1 MTLYNSAH
9 IVQLESIEI
18 LPSECKTEIEGLLS
32 SLLLLIEFDNFVY
45 N

>member
-18 LPSECKTEIEGLLS
+18 LPSQCKSEIEGLLS
-32 SLLLLIEFDNFVY
+32 SLLSLIESDKFINK
-45 N
+45 